1 MPARPRSTGSVP
13 ARRGRTEAEDSP
25 VVDAILPHRLRP
37 PRSRVVAIERAD
49 LLGRIEEGLA
59 GQIVCLQ
66 APAGFGKSEL
76 LRSAFENLRR
86 PGERFCWMTLDV
98 ADSDFDVFLHDLLA
112 CLPMGDRSARTGR
125 VRPVAPP
132 PRDGL
137 DLGFARVRDA
147 LGGGATVTILFLDDF
162 HVPSSRSFRDGFD
175 LLLRRFPE
183 TLRVVLAS
191 RGRPGI
197 PLAHLRARNRL
208 VELEA
213 VDLAFTH
220 ADAPRLADATEGE
233 DLIPLLDATGGWPA
247 LVALGRQALAG
258 HACERDAILAGDHAS
273 FRDFIEH
280 EVLGDFP
287 VDLVR
292 VLEVCTVLDAF
303 PLDLAADLAGQDV
316 TMASLGRVDG
326 LSPVLQRLPHPPGW
340 LRLHPVIRTTLQART
355 GLRPQAEV
363 AALHVRAASWFAERG
378 FLDLAVRHAAHG
390 GDFALAIEAMRRA
403 GGVNIFLRAG
413 YTTLTRLLADLPA
426 TIVHQSPSLRLS
438 HALVLAKQGQI
449 QLARQ
454 IIDSLKLLGPCTDT
468 IAAADL
474 EHIDGMIDIYEDKNL
489 GDSQIDKLC
498 RAAQDVAT
506 YDTWERGW
514 INNHLCIAYQRQG
527 DLKAARLTGLRAL
540 TCYQEEQTPYAQIF
554 MMGHVGTVLM
564 AAGRLTAAVNLLQ
577 DADALVRAN
586 YDADAN
592 IRALVH
598 IPLATCLY
606 QQGQR
611 AEATSMLVAALP
623 VVKRGEGWVDMFARG
638 YGTLARAKFL
648 DGGLEESLAILDEAE
663 VLGVERMLPRLD
675 VSVCLLRA
683 ELMTRAGLLDSALHI
698 LEALP
703 SIEPSDRMEALWPT
717 RRERHEALLAKA
729 RLMVK
734 REEPERALALI
745 DHLVNSAE
753 RADAGLDLLAARV
766 IATEALW
773 LLGRH
778 QEALQQVL
786 AMLAF
791 AIPQQA
797 TQLMRDG
804 DGTLAHVLRFLVRRF
819 GLASFRPEGAAFLA
833 TILGP
838 LQPRAVGD
846 LSNSA
851 AVILTLRESEVLA
864 GLERGAANKEIAR
877 DLGLTEAAIK
887 FHLKNLFRKLGVSR
901 RALALSVARDFG
913 FIDGPPPSTTA
924 SGEQG

>member
-1 MPARPRSTGSVP
+1 MPTRPRSADSAP
-13 ARRGRTEAEDSP
+13 ARGDRTTAEP
-25 VVDAILPHRLRP
+25 VVDAVLPPRLRP
-37 PRSRVVAIERAD
+37 PRSRVVAIERPG
-49 LLGRIEEGLA
+49 LLGRIEDGLA
-59 GQIVCLQ
+59 GQVVCLQ

-76 LRSAFENLRR
+76 LRSAFEDLRR
-86 PGERFCWMTLDV
+86 PGDRFCWMTLDA
-98 ADSDFDVFLHDLLA
+98 ADDDFCIFLHDLLA
-112 CLPMGDRSARTGR
+112 SLHVADRPARSGW
-125 VRPVAPP
+125 VRPVSPP
-132 PRDGL
+132 AQKEL

-147 LGGGATVTILFLDDF
+147 LQGGATIATLFLDDF
-162 HVPSSRSFRDGFD
+162 HVPSSRSFRDGFN
-175 LLLRRFPE
+175 LLLRRFPDDV
-183 TLRVVLAS
+183 RVVLAS
-191 RGRPGI
+191 RGRPNI

-208 VELEA
+208 VELA
-213 VDLAFTH
+213 PADLTFTL
-220 ADAPRLADATEGE
+220 ADAPCLADASTAE
-233 DLIPLLDATGGWPA
+233 DITRLLDVTGGWPA
-247 LVALGRQALAG
+247 LVALGRLALIEDAR
-258 HACERDAILAGDHAS
+258 ERGAILAGDHAS
-273 FRDFIEH
+273 FRDFVEY
-280 EVLGDFP
+280 EVLGDLP
-287 VDLVR
+287 GDLVR

-303 PLDLAADLAGQDV
+303 PLDLAADLAGLDV
-316 TMASLGRVDG
+316 TMASLGRVERM
-326 LSPVLQRLPHPPGW
+326 SPVLQPLPHPPGW
-340 LRLHPVIRTTLQART
+340 LRLHPVIRTTLKVRT
-355 GLRPQAEV
+355 GLRPHAEI

-390 GDFALAIEAMRRA
+390 GNFALAIDAIRRA

-426 TIVHQSPSLRLS
+426 IIVHQSPILRLS

-449 QLARQ
+449 QLARE
-454 IIDSLKLLGPCTDT
+454 IIDSLKVLGPGTDT
-468 IAAADL
+468 ITAADL

-489 GDSQIDKLC
+489 GDAQIAKLC
-498 RAAQDVAT
+498 RAAQDIAT
-506 YDTWERGW
+506 YDNWERGW

-540 TCYQEEQTPYAQIF
+540 TCYREEHTPYAQIF

-564 AAGRLTAAVNLLQ
+564 AAGRLTAAVNLLH

-586 YDADAN
+586 YGSDAN
-592 IRALVH
+592 LQALVH

-606 QQGQR
+606 HQGRR
-611 AEATSMLVAALP
+611 AQASAMLTAALP

-638 YGTLARAKFL
+638 YGTLARARFL
-648 DGGLEESLAILDEAE
+648 DDGLEASLAILDEAE

-675 VSVCLLRA
+675 LSVCLLRA
-683 ELMTRAGLLDSALHI
+683 ELLTRAGLLDSALHV

-703 SIEPSDRMEALWPT
+703 PIDVSDRMDELWPT
-717 RRERHEALLAKA
+717 RRERHEGLLAKA

-734 REEPERALALI
+734 REEPERALALM
-745 DHLVNSAE
+745 DHLLASAE

-778 QEALQQVL
+778 QDALQQVL

-804 DGTLAHVLRFLVRRF
+804 DRMLAHILRFLVRRF

-838 LQPRAVGD
+838 LQPRYIGE

-851 AVILTLRESEVLA
+851 AVILTTREAEVLA

-877 DLGLTEAAIK
+877 DLGLTEAAVK

-913 FIDGPPPSTTA
+913 LIDGTRASMTA
-924 SGEQG
+924 VEEQ